1 MINFDR
7 LNKLFFILLHAQSL
21 AEFCANKK
29 TKRLPYIRQVEI
41 MNVEFTWILGQGKKS
56 SI

>member
-1 MINFDR
+1 MIKFDR

-29 TKRLPYIRQVEI
+29 TKRLPYLRQVERI
-41 MNVEFTWILGQGKKS
+41 EFTWILEQGKKS